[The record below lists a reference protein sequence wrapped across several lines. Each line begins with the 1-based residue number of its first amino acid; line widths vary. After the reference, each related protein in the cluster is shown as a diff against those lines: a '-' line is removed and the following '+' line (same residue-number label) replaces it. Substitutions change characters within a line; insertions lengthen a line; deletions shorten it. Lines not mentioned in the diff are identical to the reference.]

1 MENYIKTVQGDYM
14 PKIKQYA
21 AELTRKK
28 DELFK
33 IDVDSVATKDSHLK
47 LSEGLDDNN
56 PMITIVFK
64 PEDIAGKKT
73 IRFEAV
79 NFKAVNSKS
88 YWDIKFS
95 DGIKFDR
102 IIIPQK

>member
-1 MENYIKTVQGDYM
+1 M
-14 PKIKQYA
+14 PKIKQYG

-33 IDVDSVATKDSHLK
+33 IDIDSNTTKDLHLK
-47 LSEGLDDNN
+47 LSEGQDDNN

-64 PEDIAGKKT
+64 PEDIAGKKS
-73 IRFEAV
+73 IRFNA
-79 NFKAVNSKS
+79 KNSKR